1 MEIHKS
7 LFPILEEC
15 HKNGISP
22 NAVFTRIPELD
33 ESTGNFI
40 YGHLQED
47 NTFHLMYFNPVDGL
61 PKVLALVD
69 LLSIKEITYIKHSVY
84 TADQKGQIIF
94 LGSATFETIGYPN

>member
-15 HKNGISP
+15 HKNGMSP
-22 NAVFTRIPELD
+22 NAVFTRFSELD
-33 ESTGNFI
+33 ELTGNFI

-47 NTFHLMYFNPVDGL
+47 NTFHLMHFNPVDGL
-61 PKVLALVD
+61 PEHLPLVD

-84 TADQKGQIIF
+84 IADQKGEVIF
-94 LGSATFETIGYPN
+94 LGSAEFETISHPN